1 MKKQT
6 KFNPKE
12 QLLSIDSYYQCLLS
26 CKINPSNGGS
36 WIGLEEDCEKR
47 CMQQHLKVNFM

>member
-6 KFNPKE
+6 NLNPIE
-12 QLLSIDSYYQCLLS
+12 QLHSMDAYYQCLLS
-26 CKINPSNGGS
+26 CKINPSSGS

-47 CMQQHLKVNFM
+47 RIQKHLKANFV